1 MRSFG
6 EILKTQRQKL
16 GITQK
21 RVAESV
27 GLSGAY
33 ICSLENG
40 KRTPPP
46 YHTVAAIADVLQLDV
61 ERLWN
66 IAVKHREKWAMEKSR
81 RKTKVRRG
89 NQGADGDSLRSG
101 DGMAV
106 PEAQINSFFE
116 RPEVQM
122 TTFGLFRKR
131 PEEMTIEEKQAVYRA
146 ISSAGEFIKRTGG
159 SENSP

>member
-21 RVAESV
+21 QVAESV

-66 IAVKHREKWAMEKSR
+66 IAAKHREKWATEKSR
-81 RKTKVRRG
+81 RKTKARRG
-89 NQGADGDSLRSG
+89 DQGADGDSLRSG
-101 DGMAV
+101 EAV

-131 PEEMTIEEKQAVYRA
+131 PEEMTIEEKQVVYRA
-146 ISSAGEFIKRTGG
+146 INRVGEFMKRTGG
-159 SENSP
+159 SGNSP